1 MRVVSSELPLLPK
14 LQLASGTFYYVSK
27 AQRRHRNRFQP
38 ACKFFANLCL
48 VPDNSNQQANG
59 PWAAKFS
66 ADSNTTPA
74 SQTDE
79 GLSVAEKIGYGL
91 GDTASNL
98 YWKFFEYFQLIFYTD
113 VFGISASAAGTM
125 FLTTKLFDAIT
136 DPMVGLISDRTVTAW
151 GRFRPFLLWG
161 AIPFA
166 VTGIFTFY
174 TPNFSPTG
182 KLIYAYITYA
192 AVFMAYTVVNIP
204 YGALMGVISSDPVE
218 RTSVSTYR
226 FVFAFIGA
234 IIVQRMTEPLV
245 AYFGGSETQ
254 IIDGVQKIVVLD
266 KQTGFFWTMVCY
278 AIAAVILFVIT
289 FLSTKERVQP
299 VSSDSSQWSHDFKDL
314 VSNGPWLVLSVFS
327 MLQLLAGWIQGS
339 ATAYYFTYYVGTSFG
354 EFLVAG
360 TFATIVGT
368 LFAKPLRNWLGAKN
382 LMALS
387 SILSAILTLGFWFI
401 GPDQIFEMY
410 LLQVLGALVGGPLTV
425 LMFAAYADIADYSE
439 WKTNRRATGLIFAA
453 ATFSQKI
460 GSAIGGAIP
469 GWCLASYG
477 FISPIDGVNQ
487 QQSPATLQG
496 IIAMMSVFP
505 AIALTASALVILI
518 YPLNRRRL
526 AEIQADLQTRKL
538 SADD

>member
-1 MRVVSSELPLLPK
+1 
-14 LQLASGTFYYVSK
+14 
-27 AQRRHRNRFQP
+27 
-38 ACKFFANLCL
+38 
-48 VPDNSNQQANG
+48 
-59 PWAAKFS
+59 
-66 ADSNTTPA
+66 
-74 SQTDE
+74 
-79 GLSVAEKIGYGL
+79 
-91 GDTASNL
+91 
-98 YWKFFEYFQLIFYTD
+98 
-113 VFGISASAAGTM
+113 
-125 FLTTKLFDAIT
+125 
-136 DPMVGLISDRTVTAW
+136 VTAW

-314 VSNGPWLVLSVFS
+314 VSNGPWLVMSVFS